1 MQKTIIEANFKL
13 NNYEQKVDSFKA
25 ILDKLD

>member
-1 MQKTIIEANFKL
+1 MQKTINEANFKL
-13 NNYEQKVDSFKA
+13 TNYEQKVDAFKA